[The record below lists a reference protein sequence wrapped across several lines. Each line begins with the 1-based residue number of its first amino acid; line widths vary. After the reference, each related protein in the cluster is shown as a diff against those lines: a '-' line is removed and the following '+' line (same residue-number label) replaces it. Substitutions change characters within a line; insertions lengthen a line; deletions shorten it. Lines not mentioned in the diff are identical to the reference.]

1 MPLGGARVSW
11 NEEANIRCLLSYA
24 CPQLWSR
31 LTETNSPD
39 RRHCEEC
46 HRDVFLVRDEK
57 DFARHTAQGHCVA
70 VPIKGDGSFLTD
82 DDVIMGSPTQGDIV
96 ELQ

>member
-1 MPLGGARVSW
+1 MSW
-11 NEEANIRCLLSYA
+11 NDQEANIRCLMRFT

-31 LTETNSPD
+31 LAETNSPD

-46 HRDVFLVRDEK
+46 QRDVFLVRDEE
-57 DFARHTAQGHCVA
+57 DFARHAAQGHCVA
-70 VPIKGDGSFLTD
+70 VPIKGDGSFLSED
-82 DDVIMGSPTQGDIV
+82 EVLMGSPTEIDII

>member
-1 MPLGGARVSW
+1 MSW

-31 LTETNSPD
+31 LGETNSPD

-46 HRDVFLVRDEK
+46 HRDVFLVRDEEE
-57 DFARHTAQGHCVA
+57 FARHAGQGHCVA
-70 VPIKGDGSFLTD
+70 VPLGGDGSFFKD
-82 DDVIMGSPTQGDIV
+82 DEMVMGSPV
-96 ELQ
+96 VPSESEV

>member
-1 MPLGGARVSW
+1 MSW

-31 LTETNSPD
+31 LAETNSPD

-46 HRDVFLVRDEK
+46 KRDVFLVRDEE
-57 DFARHTAQGHCVA
+57 DFAHHAAQGHCVA
-70 VPIKGDGSFLTD
+70 VPINGDVSSPRDHEVLT
-82 DDVIMGSPTQGDIV
+82 GSPIQVDIV